1 MAKSAAFEV
10 GDNATGDAHD
20 VRWRRTK
27 VVVPCSRCSPHFVVL
42 QQVRVNEH
50 TQLSCVAKG
59 RHAAF
64 GFGNSMFEGAQTI
77 PHTLQQEFDAA

>member
-27 VVVPCSRCSPHFVVL
+27 VVVPCSRCSPDLVVL
-42 QQVRVNEH
+42 QQIWVDED
-50 TQLSCVAKG
+50 TQLSCVT
-59 RHAAF
+59 
-64 GFGNSMFEGAQTI
+64 E
-77 PHTLQQEFDAA
+77 